1 MDDTQD
7 NGMIDKSAL
16 VFNSADECTH
26 EALKFEVTD
35 GEYSFFV
42 TVLRAAAPTRKTA
55 QRWVERWVGP
65 KAMDDC
71 RIVGR
76 PSVVMLA
83 YETIDIV
90 ERPQKATE

>member
-1 MDDTQD
+1 MDDAQD
-7 NGMIDKSAL
+7 NGMIDRSAL

-35 GEYSFFV
+35 GECSFFV

-71 RIVGR
+71 RIVGM
-76 PSVVMLA
+76 SVVMLA
-83 YETIDIV
+83 HETINIV
-90 ERPQKATE
+90 EPPQKATE